1 MEEDIINFLPQYSNI
16 NNYDY
21 SFLNPYDN
29 FYESIYEKK
38 EFYDEKLEKIESVKK
53 DNPLK
58 HQKIIARFMSSYT
71 PYDQLL
77 LLHEM
82 GSGKTFSAI
91 NSIEQIKKENSTFT
105 GAIILARG
113 EGIIENFKSELIE
126 RTGLTYLPKNYNY
139 LTKGEQV
146 ARKNKLIKEYYTF
159 YTFYEFAKLLSG
171 VSDNTIKQQF
181 SNKIIVIDE
190 VHNVRLKEET
200 KVKNKEGILEK
211 ETIYVYNQFYRF
223 LHVVNNCK
231 VLLMSG
237 TPIKDTI
244 DEFANIINLII
255 PEDKKLPT
263 KNNFINNFFDYDKDI
278 EKEDRIYTLKKKKK
292 KELKE
297 LLKGRV
303 SYLKSITSDV
313 KKEFIG
319 DKNVGKLRHFI
330 VYKDLMSL
338 IQSKFYKEVYELYQ

>member
-29 FYESIYEKK
+29 FYKSIYEKK

-113 EGIIENFKSELIE
+113 EGKHLI
-126 RTGLTYLPKNYNY
+126 P
-139 LTKGEQV
+139 
-146 ARKNKLIKEYYTF
+146 
-159 YTFYEFAKLLSG
+159 
-171 VSDNTIKQQF
+171 
-181 SNKIIVIDE
+181 
-190 VHNVRLKEET
+190 
-200 KVKNKEGILEK
+200 KVKSFCGFEILEK
-211 ETIYVYNQFYRF
+211 KGQKPALIYE
-223 LHVVNNCK
+223 
-231 VLLMSG
+231 
-237 TPIKDTI
+237 I
-244 DEFANIINLII
+244 DL
-255 PEDKKLPT
+255 
-263 KNNFINNFFDYDKDI
+263 KN
-278 EKEDRIYTLKKKKK
+278 
-292 KELKE
+292 
-297 LLKGRV
+297 G
-303 SYLKSITSDV
+303 
-313 KKEFIG
+313 
-319 DKNVGKLRHFI
+319 
-330 VYKDLMSL
+330 
-338 IQSKFYKEVYELYQ
+338 